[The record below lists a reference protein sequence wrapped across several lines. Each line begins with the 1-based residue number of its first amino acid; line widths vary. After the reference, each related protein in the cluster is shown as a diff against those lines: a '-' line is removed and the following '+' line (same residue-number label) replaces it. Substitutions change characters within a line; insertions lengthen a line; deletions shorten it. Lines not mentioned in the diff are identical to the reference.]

1 MATKVYIKKGCNN
14 YRTALRVNE
23 FTTNIEFSNGNV
35 LMGLPATLITDD
47 SFLQFLLERDERFG
61 KVWFLKQTICSE
73 EEKPAEPAKK
83 TTGSNRVNKSN
94 GKTAKTEVLEVT
106 NLTDAID
113 WFAERKRVCAS
124 LEEVTDAMEEM
135 KVVFPNWK

>member
-23 FTTNIEFSNGNV
+23 FSTNVEFSNGNV
-35 LMGLPATLITDD
+35 LMGVPSRLVTDEP
-47 SFLQFLLERDERFG
+47 FLQYLLENDERFG
-61 KVWFLKQTICSE
+61 KVWFLQEVVGS

-83 TTGSNRVNKSN
+83 ATKVANKKS
-94 GKTAKTEVLEVT
+94 AKTEVLEVT

-113 WFAERKRVCAS
+113 WFAERKRVCTS
-124 LEEVTDAMEEM
+124 LEEVTEAMEEM

>member
-23 FTTNIEFSNGNV
+23 YSTNVEFSNGNV
-35 LMGLPATLITDD
+35 LMGVPSRLIT
-47 SFLQFLLERDERFG
+47 SEPFLQYLLENDERFG
-61 KVWFLKQTICSE
+61 KVWFLQE
-73 EEKPAEPAKK
+73 VVGGEEKPAEPAKK
-83 TTGSNRVNKSN
+83 TTKVANK
-94 GKTAKTEVLEVT
+94 KTAKTEVMEVT

>member
-23 FTTNIEFSNGNV
+23 YSTSVEFTNGNV
-35 LMGLPATLITDD
+35 LMGIPSRLIT
-47 SFLQFLLERDERFG
+47 SEPFLQYPLENDERFG
-61 KVWFLKQTICSE
+61 KVWFLKEVVGS

-135 KVVFPNWK
+135 KVVFPNWE